1 MKKRLSF
8 LANVFCLVLL
18 FNSILGCSSLGVAT
32 SGAKYFNGKKETDL
46 VKYFK
51 YDGEPVKAAG
61 DYDKV
66 LRFSNLVTTVYVDKT
81 TTKKFKNRRYSTVSS
96 FSFYKLD
103 DGCYVYP
110 ETIHIQDFLDGGK
123 LYRTVNQDV
132 SKSQGRAQGIME
144 RGTRTHRNN
153 NSEISST
160 INSFNYAVQQ
170 YRAVKKSNDSAM
182 FERTN
187 INEIYYI
194 YDIQTNRFQYSDG
207 VVSSAVEYKYSLQSV
222 SIYEDS
228 KSSTETHIAY
238 IYNDRENKYTDE
250 QGNSISETDALKNEK
265 SYNAKGFESRRK
277 DKGVSLVAY
286 IKDGVVVKV
295 ESTE

>member
-32 SGAKYFNGKKETDL
+32 SGAKYFNGKKEADL

-51 YDGEPVKAAG
+51 YDGEQIKVGG

-81 TTKKFKNRRYSTVSS
+81 TTEKFKNRRYSTVSS
-96 FSFYKLD
+96 FNFYALY
-103 DGCYVYP
+103 DGCYIYP
-110 ETIHIQDFLDGGK
+110 QTQHYGTHVHRTDHVGGK
-123 LYRTVNQDV
+123 VIV
-132 SKSQGRAQGIME
+132 SDYETSH
-144 RGTRTHRNN
+144 TNN
-153 NSEISST
+153 NTE
-160 INSFNYAVQQ
+160 INSQIKSFNSAVHQ
-170 YRAVKKSNDSAM
+170 YGAVKKINDNAM

-187 INEIYYI
+187 INGTYYI
-194 YDIQTNRFQYSDG
+194 YDIQSNRFQYSDNEG
-207 VVSSAVEYKYSLQSV
+207 TGATEYKYSLQSV
-222 SIYEDS
+222 SVYEDS

-250 QGNSISETDALKNEK
+250 QGNSISETNALKNEK